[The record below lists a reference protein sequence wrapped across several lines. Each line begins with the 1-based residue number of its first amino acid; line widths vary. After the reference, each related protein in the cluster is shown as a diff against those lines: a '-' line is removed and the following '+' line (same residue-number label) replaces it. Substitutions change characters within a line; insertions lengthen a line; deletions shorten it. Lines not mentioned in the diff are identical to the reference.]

1 MANFDGLKHST
12 SITVTSLAS
21 VSHKLDASSCYCCM
35 ALTCP
40 GVRHSIHLAKSN
52 PPPSNDIF
60 EHPLVYAELLNTC
73 SDYRRQLFEAPN
85 IRLANVNNNHTPLIH
100 RSETISEKPG
110 LAGQNTS
117 PRPFS
122 LAEAQNITDP
132 FHLLLLHKP
141 LPRAMS
147 SPPWDYIA
155 KLVCIG
161 DSGCGKSSLTI
172 RLCEGR
178 FSPHHD
184 VTIGVEFGSRIVPVG
199 PPNTQPPPPPAPAP
213 KTNPDGTPNGLPEPP
228 RLVEPPADGPQKHMK
243 LSLWDT
249 AGQETYKSV
258 TRSYFRGASG
268 ALLVFDLSR
277 KQTFQHVTDWLNDLR
292 QIAEPDIV
300 VILVGNKAD
309 LTQDANNKRE
319 VTKEEAEDW
328 ARNNGVLEYVETSAK
343 SGENVEKAFMR
354 VAERIYQNI
363 QAGKYDLNDRR
374 SGVKGPVAGGSKQV
388 RIGADGS
395 KSSGGG
401 CC

>member
-1 MANFDGLKHST
+1 M
-12 SITVTSLAS
+12 
-21 VSHKLDASSCYCCM
+21 ASS
-35 ALTCP
+35 
-40 GVRHSIHLAKSN
+40 
-52 PPPSNDIF
+52 
-60 EHPLVYAELLNTC
+60 
-73 SDYRRQLFEAPN
+73 
-85 IRLANVNNNHTPLIH
+85 
-100 RSETISEKPG
+100 
-110 LAGQNTS
+110 
-117 PRPFS
+117 
-122 LAEAQNITDP
+122 
-132 FHLLLLHKP
+132 
-141 LPRAMS
+141 
-147 SPPWDYIA
+147 PWDYIA

-199 PPNTQPPPPPAPAP
+199 PPHSRPGPSWSLPTGATKSIASTSTSTPTTAAAATATSTGDATSIIDTPP
-213 KTNPDGTPNGLPEPP
+213 DGLPEPP
-228 RLVEPPADGPQKHMK
+228 RDTSKVPQKHMK

-300 VILVGNKAD
+300 VVLVGNKAD
-309 LTQDANNKRE
+309 LTHQDDNKRE
-319 VTKEEAEDW
+319 VTRQEAEEW
-328 ARNNGVLEYVETSAK
+328 ARRNGVMEYVETSAK
-343 SGENVEKAFMR
+343 SGENVENAFMR

-374 SGVKGPVAGGSKQV
+374 SGVKGPSAGAQRQV
-388 RIGADGS
+388 KLAGAAN

-401 CC
+401 RGGCC

>member
-1 MANFDGLKHST
+1 MS
-12 SITVTSLAS
+12 AS
-21 VSHKLDASSCYCCM
+21 A
-35 ALTCP
+35 
-40 GVRHSIHLAKSN
+40 
-52 PPPSNDIF
+52 
-60 EHPLVYAELLNTC
+60 
-73 SDYRRQLFEAPN
+73 
-85 IRLANVNNNHTPLIH
+85 
-100 RSETISEKPG
+100 
-110 LAGQNTS
+110 
-117 PRPFS
+117 
-122 LAEAQNITDP
+122 
-132 FHLLLLHKP
+132 
-141 LPRAMS
+141 
-147 SPPWDYIA
+147 PWDYIA

-178 FSPHHD
+178 FVTHHD

-199 PPNTQPPPPPAPAP
+199 PPHNTESLPPI
-213 KTNPDGTPNGLPEPP
+213 
-228 RLVEPPADGPQKHMK
+228 PPADGAATASTPASGLPAPRTVPSAVSAEDQKHMK

-277 KQTFQHVTDWLNDLR
+277 KQTFQHVTDWLSDLR

-300 VILVGNKAD
+300 IVLVGNKAD
-309 LTQDANNKRE
+309 LTQAQGDSDENKRE
-319 VTKEEAEDW
+319 VTREEAEEW
-328 ARNNGVLEYVETSAK
+328 ARRNGILEYVETSAK

-374 SGVKGPVAGGSKQV
+374 SGVKGHSAGGPGSRPV
-388 RIGADGS
+388 RLTDQ
-395 KSSGGG
+395 KSQSLTGG

>member
-1 MANFDGLKHST
+1 
-12 SITVTSLAS
+12 
-21 VSHKLDASSCYCCM
+21 
-35 ALTCP
+35 
-40 GVRHSIHLAKSN
+40 
-52 PPPSNDIF
+52 
-60 EHPLVYAELLNTC
+60 
-73 SDYRRQLFEAPN
+73 
-85 IRLANVNNNHTPLIH
+85 
-100 RSETISEKPG
+100 
-110 LAGQNTS
+110 
-117 PRPFS
+117 
-122 LAEAQNITDP
+122 
-132 FHLLLLHKP
+132 
-141 LPRAMS
+141 MS
-147 SPPWDYIA
+147 SPSWDYIA

-178 FSPHHD
+178 FVTHHD

-199 PPNTQPPPPPAPAP
+199 PPHSRDLPPPLAPTSGPDADDAASATATEDGGDDKKPPS
-213 KTNPDGTPNGLPEPP
+213 GLPEPP
-228 RLVEPPADGPQKHMK
+228 RSSSTPAAPQKHMK

-277 KQTFQHVTDWLNDLR
+277 KSTFSHVTDWLNDLR

-300 VILVGNKAD
+300 VVLVGNKAD
-309 LTQDANNKRE
+309 LAAQQDEDNKRE
-319 VTKEEAEDW
+319 VTRAEAEEW
-328 ARNNGVLEYVETSAK
+328 ARRNGVLEYVETSAK

-374 SGVKGPVAGGSKQV
+374 SGVKGPSAGGQRAVSLQTTKP
-388 RIGADGS
+388 A
-395 KSSGGG
+395 GGG

>member
-1 MANFDGLKHST
+1 
-12 SITVTSLAS
+12 
-21 VSHKLDASSCYCCM
+21 
-35 ALTCP
+35 
-40 GVRHSIHLAKSN
+40 
-52 PPPSNDIF
+52 
-60 EHPLVYAELLNTC
+60 
-73 SDYRRQLFEAPN
+73 
-85 IRLANVNNNHTPLIH
+85 
-100 RSETISEKPG
+100 
-110 LAGQNTS
+110 
-117 PRPFS
+117 
-122 LAEAQNITDP
+122 
-132 FHLLLLHKP
+132 
-141 LPRAMS
+141 MS

-199 PPNTQPPPPPAPAP
+199 PPHSKSSSLLLPTPSANDE
-213 KTNPDGTPNGLPEPP
+213 DGSSPNGVATNGLPEPP
-228 RLVEPPADGPQKHMK
+228 RIPAPSGPQKHMK

-277 KQTFQHVTDWLNDLR
+277 KQTFEHVTDWLNDLR

-309 LTQDANNKRE
+309 LAQEAENKRE
-319 VTKEEAEDW
+319 VTKEEAQEW
-328 ARNNGVLEYVETSAK
+328 ARLNGVLEYVETSAK

-374 SGVKGPVAGGSKQV
+374 SGVKGPSAGGNRIVPSKASQ
-388 RIGADGS
+388 GS
-395 KSSGGG
+395 T

>member
-1 MANFDGLKHST
+1 
-12 SITVTSLAS
+12 
-21 VSHKLDASSCYCCM
+21 
-35 ALTCP
+35 
-40 GVRHSIHLAKSN
+40 
-52 PPPSNDIF
+52 
-60 EHPLVYAELLNTC
+60 
-73 SDYRRQLFEAPN
+73 
-85 IRLANVNNNHTPLIH
+85 
-100 RSETISEKPG
+100 
-110 LAGQNTS
+110 
-117 PRPFS
+117 
-122 LAEAQNITDP
+122 
-132 FHLLLLHKP
+132 
-141 LPRAMS
+141 MS

-199 PPNTQPPPPPAPAP
+199 PPHSLPPPPPPPIPSADDDAADSSTASSP
-213 KTNPDGTPNGLPEPP
+213 KPEGLPEPRRAP
-228 RLVEPPADGPQKHMK
+228 PPAEPPTPQKHMK

-277 KQTFQHVTDWLNDLR
+277 RQTFQHVTDWLNDLR

-309 LTQDANNKRE
+309 LATADGEGNDKRE
-319 VTKEEAEDW
+319 VSRVEAEEW
-328 ARNNGVLEYVETSAK
+328 ARKNGVMEYVETSAK
-343 SGENVEKAFMR
+343 SGEGVEKAFMR
-354 VAERIYQNI
+354 VAERIFLNI

-374 SGVKGPVAGGSKQV
+374 SGVKGQSAGGNRQV
-388 RIGADGS
+388 RLGDTA
-395 KSSGGG
+395 KAGGG

>member
-1 MANFDGLKHST
+1 MA
-12 SITVTSLAS
+12 
-21 VSHKLDASSCYCCM
+21 
-35 ALTCP
+35 
-40 GVRHSIHLAKSN
+40 
-52 PPPSNDIF
+52 
-60 EHPLVYAELLNTC
+60 
-73 SDYRRQLFEAPN
+73 Q
-85 IRLANVNNNHTPLIH
+85 
-100 RSETISEKPG
+100 
-110 LAGQNTS
+110 
-117 PRPFS
+117 
-122 LAEAQNITDP
+122 
-132 FHLLLLHKP
+132 
-141 LPRAMS
+141 
-147 SPPWDYIA
+147 PWDYIA

-199 PPNTQPPPPPAPAP
+199 SPHSKPLPAAP
-213 KTNPDGTPNGLPEPP
+213 STAGAEITDGLPEPP
-228 RLVEPPADGPQKHMK
+228 RDTSNTPQKHMK

-300 VILVGNKAD
+300 VMLVGNKAD
-309 LTQDANNKRE
+309 LAQQENNKRE
-319 VTKEEAEDW
+319 VTKEEAEEW
-328 ARNNGVLEYVETSAK
+328 AKRNGVMEYVETSAK

-374 SGVKGPVAGGSKQV
+374 SGVKGPGTGGNRQV
-388 RIGADGS
+388 KLTSDAN
-395 KSSGGG
+395 KSVGGG

>member
-1 MANFDGLKHST
+1 
-12 SITVTSLAS
+12 
-21 VSHKLDASSCYCCM
+21 
-35 ALTCP
+35 
-40 GVRHSIHLAKSN
+40 
-52 PPPSNDIF
+52 
-60 EHPLVYAELLNTC
+60 
-73 SDYRRQLFEAPN
+73 
-85 IRLANVNNNHTPLIH
+85 
-100 RSETISEKPG
+100 
-110 LAGQNTS
+110 
-117 PRPFS
+117 
-122 LAEAQNITDP
+122 
-132 FHLLLLHKP
+132 
-141 LPRAMS
+141 MS

-184 VTIGVEFGSRIVPVG
+184 VTIGVEFGSRIVP
-199 PPNTQPPPPPAPAP
+199 
-213 KTNPDGTPNGLPEPP
+213 TNPDGSASSTGLPEPP
-228 RLVEPPADGPQKHMK
+228 RISAAADQGPQKHMK

-309 LTQDANNKRE
+309 LTQGEDGDGNNKRE
-319 VTKEEAEDW
+319 VTKVEAEEW
-328 ARNNGVLEYVETSAK
+328 AKRNGVFEYVETSAK

-354 VAERIYQNI
+354 VAERIYNNI

-374 SGVKGPVAGGSKQV
+374 SGVKGPSAGGNKQV
-388 RIGADGS
+388 RIGGDANKG
-395 KSSGGG
+395 SGGG